1 MTDPLL
7 APAKINL
14 YLHVTGRRG
23 DGYHLLDSLVA
34 FADIGDQITVSPAHS
49 LNVAITGPFAK
60 ELAAQD
66 PAKNL
71 VWRAAEMLA
80 RELNRNPGTLII
92 LRKYLP
98 IASGI
103 GGGSSDAA
111 ATLKALDALWQGG
124 LGKAGLSRLAR
135 GLGADVPVCVAAKTS
150 WLGGIGEAVSPAP
163 KLPNSCLVLVN
174 PNKAL
179 PTPAVFKARRGP
191 YARPMRFSH
200 SPADTA
206 GLAELL
212 RARGNGLTDAALS
225 LMPEIGEVLA
235 RLEACK
241 GAALAR
247 MSGSGA
253 TCFALFGN
261 RADANAAAR
270 RLKSEKPGWWVAS
283 GKLL

>member
-1 MTDPLL
+1 LL
-7 APAKINL
+7 APAKLNL
-14 YLHVTGRRG
+14 YLHVTGKRG

-49 LNVAITGPFAK
+49 LNVAITGPFASG
-60 ELAAQD
+60 LAAQD
-66 PAKNL
+66 PAQNL

-80 RELNRNPGTLII
+80 RELKRKPGALIF
-92 LRKYLP
+92 LRKNLP

-111 ATLKALDALWQGG
+111 AALKALDALWQGG

-135 GLGADVPVCVAAKTS
+135 KLGADVPVCIAAKTS
-150 WLGGIGEAVSPAP
+150 WLGGIGEAVSAAP

-174 PNKAL
+174 PNKGL
-179 PTPAVFKARRGP
+179 PTPQVFKARRGP
-191 YARPMRFSH
+191 YARPARFTRPPS
-200 SPADTA
+200 DTA
-206 GLAELL
+206 GLAALL
-212 RARGNGLTDAALS
+212 RERGNGLTDAALA

-241 GAALAR
+241 GALIAR

-261 RADANAAAR
+261 RNDANAAMR

>member
-1 MTDPLL
+1 LTFPLF
-7 APAKINL
+7 APAKLNL
-14 YLHVTGRRG
+14 YLHVTGKRG

-34 FADIGDQITVSPAHS
+34 FADIGDILTISPAQS
-49 LNVAITGPFAK
+49 LSLEITGPFARD
-60 ELAAQD
+60 LGGD
-66 PAKNL
+66 NTSNL
-71 VWRAAEMLA
+71 VWRAAELLA
-80 RELNRNPGTLII
+80 GELKRKPQALIV
-92 LRKYLP
+92 LRKNLP

-111 ATLKALDALWQGG
+111 AALKALDALWQGG
-124 LGKAGLSRLAR
+124 LGHAELARLAR
-135 GLGADVPVCVAAKTS
+135 KLGADVPVCVAAKTS

-179 PTPAVFKARRGP
+179 PTPDVFKTRRGP
-191 YARPMRFSH
+191 YARPARFTRPPS
-200 SPADTA
+200 DTA
-206 GLAELL
+206 GLAAML
-212 RARGNGLTDAALS
+212 RARGNGLTDAALA

-241 GAALAR
+241 GALIAR

-261 RADANAAAR
+261 RTDANAALL

>member
-1 MTDPLL
+1 LF
-7 APAKINL
+7 APAKLNL
-14 YLHVTGRRG
+14 YLHVTGKRG

-34 FADIGDQITVSPAHS
+34 FADIGDQITVSSAPE
-49 LNVAITGPFAK
+49 LTLDLTGPFARDLGGDNK
-60 ELAAQD
+60 G
-66 PAKNL
+66 NL

-80 RELNRNPGTLII
+80 RELKRKPEAQIV
-92 LRKYLP
+92 LRKNLP

-111 ATLKALDALWQGG
+111 AALKALDTLWQGG
-124 LGKAGLSRLAR
+124 LGNAGLSRLAR
-135 GLGADVPVCVAAKTS
+135 NLGADVPVCVAAKTS

-179 PTPAVFKARRGP
+179 PTPAVFKTRRGP
-191 YARPMRFSH
+191 YAAPARFTRAPS
-200 SPADTA
+200 DTA
-206 GLAELL
+206 GLAALL
-212 RARGNGLTDAALS
+212 RERGNGLTDAALA

-241 GAALAR
+241 GAVLAR

-261 RADANAAAR
+261 RVEANAAAR